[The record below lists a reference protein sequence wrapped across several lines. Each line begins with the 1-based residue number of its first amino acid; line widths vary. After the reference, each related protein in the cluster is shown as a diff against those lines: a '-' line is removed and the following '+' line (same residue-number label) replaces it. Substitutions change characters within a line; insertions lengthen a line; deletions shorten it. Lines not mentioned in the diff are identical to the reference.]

1 MDDNK
6 SSKKNSCSRYRWSIL
21 IITLFII
28 LAVIL
33 TTVFVIQ
40 TKHNSQ
46 LSIVDTLNISINSE
60 KYNVSYEEYVAEK
73 FDECFIL

>member
-6 SSKKNSCSRYRWSIL
+6 SSKQNSCSRYRWSIL
-21 IITLFII
+21 IVTLFII

-33 TTVFVIQ
+33 TTIFVIQ
-40 TKHNSQ
+40 TKRNSQ
-46 LSIVDTLNISINSE
+46 PSMVNTSIINE
-60 KYNVSYEEYVAEK
+60 KHNVSYEEYALKK

>member
-6 SSKKNSCSRYRWSIL
+6 SSKQNSCSRYRWSIL
-21 IITLFII
+21 IVTLFII

-33 TTVFVIQ
+33 TTIFVIQ

-46 LSIVDTLNISINSE
+46 PSMINTSNTSIINE
-60 KYNVSYEEYVAEK
+60 KHNVSYEEYALKK